1 MRAAYVS
8 WHAERA
14 FDFGGIKSTKV
25 ALEMGFV
32 EQKETPVVSRAL
44 ASFLSA
50 RWWRVVFDTM
60 TLGVP
65 SASVNYFTAS
75 PTPIDPEFVWQF
87 FTRRRPWV
95 IEKILVD
102 SYPLPSQRRRI
113 IRRMMDLSHAAGV
126 EYHYDLSNDFYRLF
140 LDNSFLFYSCADFN
154 SPSET
159 IEQAQLN
166 KANHL
171 LSLIDPKP
179 GERILEFGCGWGSMM
194 RHIHAYTGDKNNLL
208 GYTLSKQQAR
218 HIEENFGFKVILEDV
233 TTADLGVAN
242 YDKIYSIGAM
252 EHIRPH
258 EILPLLKK
266 LHAALKP
273 GGRLVQHFF
282 SLNGSDRLPTSMI
295 GAQQFFPGSILS
307 LHSDHLAWAQQAGFV
322 LTSDSEHDYRPTLRA
337 WFDRLVVHRDEAIK
351 LVGLRSTNKY
361 LAYFASSWNFFDRK
375 KATLHRLVFE
385 KE

>member
-1 MRAAYVS
+1 
-8 WHAERA
+8 
-14 FDFGGIKSTKV
+14 
-25 ALEMGFV
+25 MGLVDVNEAPV
-32 EQKETPVVSRAL
+32 ESRAL
-44 ASFLSA
+44 PSSLLA
-50 RWWRVVFDTM
+50 RWWRVVTDAV

-75 PTPIDPEFVWQF
+75 PTPVDPEFVWQF
-87 FTRRRPWV
+87 FTRPRPWLV
-95 IEKILVD
+95 EKILVD
-102 SYPLPSQRRRI
+102 SYPLPMQRRRI
-113 IRRMMDLSHAAGV
+113 IRRMMDRSHAAGV

-140 LDNSFLFYSCADFN
+140 LDNGFLFYSCADFR
-154 SPSET
+154 SAGET

-194 RHIHAYTGDKNNLL
+194 RHIHAATGDKNNLS
-208 GYTLSKQQAR
+208 GYTLSREQAR
-218 HIEENFGFKVILEDV
+218 HIEENFGFNVILDDIA
-233 TTADLGVAN
+233 TADLGVAA

-252 EHIRPH
+252 EHIRPD
-258 EILPLLKK
+258 EVLPLLKK

-295 GAQQFFPGSILS
+295 GAQQFFPGSLLS
-307 LHSDHLAWAQQAGFV
+307 LHSDHLAWARQAGFA
-322 LTSDSEHDYRPTLRA
+322 LTDDSEHDYCPTLRA
-337 WFDRLVVHRDEAIK
+337 WFDRLVIHRDKAIQ
-351 LVGLRSTNKY
+351 LVGLQTTNKY

-375 KATLHRLVFE
+375 KATLHRLVLE
-385 KE
+385 KH